1 MNFRFLSAPKRKSA
15 EIPFIE
21 MDQECDAIG
30 APYVQRLGKI
40 HLTVTIWSGLAD
52 RSKGEKNA
60 RSHPMSIFTDI
71 TFFEVCMA
79 LVTVGMAERALLAYA
94 PIKMVGPNGW
104 LIRADIEE

>member
-1 MNFRFLSAPKRKSA
+1 
-15 EIPFIE
+15 
-21 MDQECDAIG
+21 
-30 APYVQRLGKI
+30 
-40 HLTVTIWSGLAD
+40 
-52 RSKGEKNA
+52 
-60 RSHPMSIFTDI
+60 MSIFTDI